1 MIPAEVASWLADHP
15 DFFLEHP
22 DLLES
27 LRLPHPQGEHAIS
40 IVERQLIAL
49 RERNARLEQQLA
61 ELIGYGHHNDQ
72 LIDKMHRL
80 SLALLRAGDAPV
92 SLAVAH
98 ESLRSDFQ
106 IPYSAIRWWGD
117 PLPGVDASVAEASP
131 AMQDYIAGLDRPYV
145 GPRAAHDSL
154 AWLVDT
160 PEPAQSFAYVPLGD
174 TASGA
179 PCGALMLASAD
190 PARFTPDMA
199 VDVLARLGHLLTA
212 ALGRYAVRDERETI
226 GG

>member
-1 MIPAEVASWLADHP
+1 MNSADVAFWLAEHP

-22 DLLES
+22 ELIES
-27 LRLPHPQGEHAIS
+27 LRVPHPEGQHAIS

-49 RERNARLEQQLA
+49 RERNARLERQLA

-92 SLAVAH
+92 TLAVVH
-98 ESLRSDFQ
+98 ESLRSDYA

-117 PLPGVDASVAEASP
+117 TLPGVDASVAETSA
-131 AMQDYIAGLDRPYV
+131 AMQDYIAGLDQPYV
-145 GPRAAHDSL
+145 GPNAAHDSL
-154 AWLVDT
+154 DWLVDLK
-160 PEPAQSFAYVPLGD
+160 EPPTSFAYVPLGD

-179 PCGALMLASAD
+179 PCGALMLASPD
-190 PARFTPDMA
+190 PARFMPDMA

-212 ALGRYAVRDERETI
+212 ALGRYAVRDERETV